1 MEASEIEV
9 EWLVLADSAQVV
21 GGKLYL
27 LGGGWDMLTVNT
39 GFPVPHQ
46 MAVAVAFCA
55 CRTCETNRPFDVEIE
70 IQDADGLPLAKVQGK
85 SEVGRPPGIPQG
97 HPQRTHIAANM
108 GLQFEKAGTYVIVA
122 RVDGQDKQRVPFNII
137 PGPALMAKQW
147 EQGVA

>member
-1 MEASEIEV
+1 M
-9 EWLVLADSAQVV
+9 LPDRLADSAQVV

-46 MAVAVAFCA
+46 MAVAVAF
-55 CRTCETNRPFDVEIE
+55 RVPYSETNRPFDVEIE
-70 IQDADGLPLAKVQGK
+70 IQDADGRPLVQVQGK

-97 HPQRTHIAANM
+97 HPQRTQIAANM

-137 PGPALMAKQW
+137 AGPALLAKQW